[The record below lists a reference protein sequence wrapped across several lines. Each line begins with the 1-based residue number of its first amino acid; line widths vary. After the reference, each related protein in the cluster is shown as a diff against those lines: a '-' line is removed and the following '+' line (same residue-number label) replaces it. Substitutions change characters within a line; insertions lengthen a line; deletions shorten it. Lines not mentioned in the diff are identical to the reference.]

1 MSIVLRNLRL
11 ISTLSGEYIPADI
24 EIQGE
29 RIRAIMP
36 PFTGRGEE
44 TIDCTGKYAT
54 YGFADAHFH
63 SESTMLSLPHLAE
76 ILLKRGTTAIY
87 INPHEVA
94 NVGGLQAMRQM
105 LDQGQGLPLRIFI
118 VAPCKVPTAPQLEQS
133 GAVIGMQEVEE
144 MLGWPET
151 VGIGELDA
159 FKLIELQPPAADYIA
174 CAREKGFRI
183 CGSVSGF
190 SGTDLQQCVAAG
202 ITDDH
207 ESTTGEEALEKL
219 RLGCCLHVRE
229 GSAEHNLDDIM
240 GTLKNYPF
248 GYSQICFCCD
258 DRTASDLL
266 YEGHIDHCIRKS
278 IALGIDPIW
287 AYRMGTYNTAAYYR
301 NDDRYGLIAP
311 GKVADLV
318 LVDDLE
324 AVHVTDVFFG
334 GRQLVQ
340 NGELLQR
347 MAGPSAVP
355 ANSVRWKRNVTG
367 EDLAVFAEKVDC
379 ILANVVKVLPG
390 QIRTQLIQKD
400 LPVQEGVVL
409 LPADREDDIQFFTLA
424 ERYKGEGRLVNAF
437 VSGFGLQRG
446 AIAGSISHD
455 HHHLVSVGVNREDMA
470 VALNRVAELG
480 GGLTVALHGKI
491 IDELPLPLWGLL
503 SDEPGE
509 ETAGALKRLRAV
521 AEKLGYCG
529 KCDPF
534 AALSLVSL
542 PVIPEAGFTDRGL
555 IDTVR
560 QKVIPIFAGEGY
572 ARNSINVDYS
582 TIIDKNVI

>member
-1 MSIVLRNLRL
+1 MSIVLRNLQL

-36 PFTGRGEE
+36 PFVGHGEE

-63 SESTMLSLPHLAE
+63 SESTMLSLPHLTE

-94 NVGGLQAMRQM
+94 NVGGLQAIREM
-105 LDQGQGLPLRIFI
+105 LDQGRGLPLRIFI
-118 VAPCKVPTAPQLEQS
+118 VAPCKVPTVPRLEES
-133 GAVIGMQEVEE
+133 GAVIGVQEVEK
-144 MLGWPET
+144 MLSWPET

-159 FKLIELQPPAADYIA
+159 FKLIKLQQPISDYIT
-174 CAREKGFRI
+174 CAQEKRFRI
-183 CGSVSGF
+183 CGSISGF

-219 RLGCCLHVRE
+219 RLGCYLHVRE

-240 GTLKNYPF
+240 ATLKDYPY

-278 IALGIDPIW
+278 IALGVDPIW

-301 NDDRYGLIAP
+301 NEDCYGLIAP
-311 GKVADLV
+311 GRVADLV

-334 GRQLVQ
+334 GKQVVK
-340 NGELLQR
+340 NGELQQKMSISCVLP
-347 MAGPSAVP
+347 G
-355 ANSVRWKRNVTG
+355 NSVQWRRKVTG
-367 EDLAVFAEKVDC
+367 KDLTVFTGKVDT
-379 ILANVVKVLPG
+379 ILTNIVKVLPG

-400 LPVQEGVVL
+400 LPVREGAVS
-409 LPADREDDIQFFTLA
+409 LPLEQGEDIQFFTLA

-437 VSGFGLQRG
+437 VAGFGLQEG

-455 HHHLVSVGVNREDMA
+455 HHHLISVGADREDMA

-480 GGLTVALHGKI
+480 GGLAVALRGKI

-503 SDEPGE
+503 SNESGQG
-509 ETAGALKRLRAV
+509 TADALKRLRSV
-521 AEKLGYCG
+521 VESIGYHG

-542 PVIPEAGFTDRGL
+542 PVIPEAGFTDKGL

-560 QKVIPIFAGEGY
+560 QKVISIFVEDDSTRGP
-572 ARNSINVDYS
+572 INVDYCPR
-582 TIIDKNVI
+582 IDKNAI